1 MLQRMME
8 HVYYADLLTQ
18 ASQAPTTLEELPYL
32 AAFVLSAY
40 PHTIYR
46 MAKPFNPLL
55 GETFECDRRAEVG
68 WRSFME
74 QVSLIHVHHVYV
86 HVHVNSYP
94 FRGHSLSVI
103 ILLLISLVPRPYLL
117 RGRVW

>member
-18 ASQAPTTLEELPYL
+18 ASRASTTLEELPYL

-55 GETFECDRRAEVG
+55 GETFECDRRAEEG

-74 QVSLIHVHHVYV
+74 QVPYSGNFLREKTF
-86 HVHVNSYP
+86 VNFVVWGISAKV
-94 FRGHSLSVI
+94 FSTKNDGHTH
-103 ILLLISLVPRPYLL
+103 
-117 RGRVW
+117 

>member
-1 MLQRMME
+1 MME

-55 GETFECDRRAEVG
+55 GETFECDRRAEEG

-74 QVSLIHVHHVYV
+74 QVCVQRYHVCMCV
-86 HVHVNSYP
+86 HVASYP
-94 FRGHSLSVI
+94 AGPFPIFAMLCTENMCARRGKQH
-103 ILLLISLVPRPYLL
+103 
-117 RGRVW
+117 

>member
-1 MLQRMME
+1 MVSVASCVRLLIIHVCTVLHLSQVNINEPVSMLQRMME
-8 HVYYADLLTQ
+8 HVYYADLLTK

-55 GETFECDRRAEVG
+55 GETYECDRRAECG

-74 QVSLIHVHHVYV
+74 QVT
-86 HVHVNSYP
+86 
-94 FRGHSLSVI
+94 
-103 ILLLISLVPRPYLL
+103 
-117 RGRVW
+117 

>member
-74 QVSLIHVHHVYV
+74 QVCHHE
-86 HVHVNSYP
+86 
-94 FRGHSLSVI
+94 
-103 ILLLISLVPRPYLL
+103 
-117 RGRVW
+117 